1 MSPGTPVGPLL
12 ASVPVKLIK
21 LLQTLGR
28 RLLWG
33 TKQCLAQMQNVE
45 RSHAHTLT
53 YLYIYTHSPLLHT
66 EMHTLPCNVL
76 YLSQVHLIKN
86 GKAGK
91 TYTLRV
97 VYASFVSV
105 WEFMSLFTGLH
116 NS

>member
-45 RSHAHTLT
+45 RSHAQTHISI
-53 YLYIYTHSPLLHT
+53 YIYTLTS
-66 EMHTLPCNVL
+66 V
-76 YLSQVHLIKN
+76 
-86 GKAGK
+86 
-91 TYTLRV
+91 TYRDAYIAL
-97 VYASFVSV
+97 
-105 WEFMSLFTGLH
+105 
-116 NS
+116 

>member
-76 YLSQVHLIKN
+76 YLSQVHLIKMV
-86 GKAGK
+86 KRAK
-91 TYTLRV
+91 
-97 VYASFVSV
+97 
-105 WEFMSLFTGLH
+105 H
-116 NS
+116 IP